1 MFAQIDINLSRFYP
15 NFIGYC
21 NFHTLNVYPFSHKGI
36 AKNLA
41 EMMSPEMLIEAGL
54 TRIIGSGACLSRN
67 PVLRAEVQEIYQMPV
82 EFTNEGSACIGA
94 ALAAIDV
101 HYQKKSW
108 WKTPWY
114 LFL

>member
-1 MFAQIDINLSRFYP
+1 
-15 NFIGYC
+15 
-21 NFHTLNVYPFSHKGI
+21 
-36 AKNLA
+36 
-41 EMMSPEMLIEAGL
+41 MMSPEMLIEAGL

-114 LFL
+114 LFFISCWNKMYYNHYVAMSTQSHGVKIDGLLYPNFI